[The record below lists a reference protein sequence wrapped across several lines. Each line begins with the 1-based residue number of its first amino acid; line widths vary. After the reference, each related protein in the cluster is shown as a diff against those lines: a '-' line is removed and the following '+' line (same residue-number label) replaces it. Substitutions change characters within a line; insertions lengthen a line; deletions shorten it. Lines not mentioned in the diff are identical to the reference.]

1 MISPRNPFPIN
12 DTSDFRAWKRQNS
25 NAEKLLFRIIFRW
38 RVSNARL
45 RNQPGKWVANPIDFW
60 AGEAHLSRDQT
71 KRALA
76 TLELDRLIIRKRGWF
91 AGSKVHSFL
100 QPTLLALKHM
110 GKPGDLGRLEASLG
124 PIAAPIPAPNTA
136 LEVAPSIAPMGAP
149 IAAPTIT
156 SLSLPSNPSKPTSLQ
171 KGAKSHSPACA
182 GGKGKGAHKEK
193 KTAQYP
199 APTKVK
205 PVPMNIEDDED
216 LDDFKLPDW
225 SLEDDPDELEWK
237 QKQDAEDAERLA
249 NVKAITKNK
258 KLKKDAKRAA
268 LLALLPKNP
277 NAPDKIWHPSDQYAK
292 WHTWSAEK
300 LIEKQDQYDEYVSN
314 SVSKSNSFGSK
325 GFASIL
331 LKGLH

>member
-1 MISPRNPFPIN
+1 MKTAKAPFPIQ
-12 DTSDFRAWKRQNS
+12 DASDFKAWKQQNS
-25 NAEKLLFRIIFRW
+25 NAEALLFKIILRW
-38 RVSNARL
+38 RVSSARL
-45 RNQPGKWVANPIDFW
+45 RVQPGKWVANPINFW
-60 AGEAHLSRDQT
+60 AKDAELSRDQT
-71 KRALA
+71 KRALV
-76 TLELDRLIIRKRGWF
+76 TLELDGLIIRARGWF
-91 AGSKVHSFL
+91 AGSKVHPFFR
-100 QPTLLALKHM
+100 PTELALSYM
-110 GKPGDLGRLEASLG
+110 GRPGDIDRLEASLAPTAAPPVAPHDALSDA
-124 PIAAPIPAPNTA
+124 PIGAPIPAP
-136 LEVAPSIAPMGAP
+136 
-149 IAAPTIT
+149 TIT
-156 SLSLPSNPSKPTSLQ
+156 SPSLPSNSSKPTSLQ
-171 KGAKSHSPACA
+171 KGAKSHSPAHA

-193 KTAQYP
+193 KTAQLA
-199 APTKVK
+199 APTKAK
-205 PVPMNIEDDED
+205 PVPVNIEDDED

-237 QKQDAEDAERLA
+237 QKQDANDAERLA